1 MRAGE
6 LRHRIDI
13 KVPTTTRDSVGTE
26 VVSWTTLR
34 TVWAAIWPLRGK
46 EYLTAE
52 QVQSAVTH
60 RIRMRRL
67 PEDIRS
73 QLDSKCR
80 LEFGSRTFYIE
91 HVINPDERNI
101 YLEFMCKEAT
111 A

>member
-13 KVPTTTRDSVGTE
+13 KVPTTTRDSVGSE

-52 QVQSAVTH
+52 A
-60 RIRMRRL
+60 
-67 PEDIRS
+67 
-73 QLDSKCR
+73 
-80 LEFGSRTFYIE
+80 G
-91 HVINPDERNI
+91 
-101 YLEFMCKEAT
+101 
-111 A
+111 